1 MPSKN
6 ALPGRQPHSRYKAAN
21 RRHAY
26 KTDFPAVPMP
36 VNQKA
41 TAAQQ
46 SRTGQPPQD
55 KTMKK
60 LILCLTAAAATS
72 AAATSAAAS
81 DEGRI
86 AALEARIAVLER
98 NGNTA
103 YRRTVRFTYAA
114 LPPSEKPSKP
124 PTTTKAWHAAKSAA
138 PAMPKPRPCS
148 AKTATSAAN
157 ASIKRLRAC
166 SGRLRSVKIQ
176 AV

>member
-1 MPSKN
+1 MP
-6 ALPGRQPHSRYKAAN
+6 L
-21 RRHAY
+21 
-26 KTDFPAVPMP
+26 
-36 VNQKA
+36 NQKA
-41 TAAQQ
+41 TAARQ

-60 LILCLTAAAATS
+60 LILTLCLTA

-86 AALEARIAVLER
+86 AALEARIADLEHRISVLSA
-98 NGNTA
+98 TA
-103 YRRTVRFTYAA
+103 TQHTARTVRFTYAA
-114 LPPSEKPSKP
+114 LPPSKKPSKL
-124 PTTTKAWHAAKSAA
+124 PTATKDWRAAKSAA
-138 PAMPKPRPCS
+138 PATPKPRPCS